1 MNQALSSLL
10 KESHEL
16 RLQSLKKEN
25 QYLIKVTFITGPLAT
40 TVAASDW
47 GLYFEGVFD
56 GCDYNEN
63 IEVNHQ
69 GILILIQRYKKIKL
83 K

>member
-1 MNQALSSLL
+1 MTKA
-10 KESHEL
+10 K
-16 RLQSLKKEN
+16 
-25 QYLIKVTFITGPLAT
+25 FITGPLAT

-69 GILILIQRYKKIKL
+69 GILILKQSTERTNNRVEIRFMYSFFTA
-83 K
+83 